1 MTKPVVSYIAGAS
14 APKGQRM
21 GHAGAII
28 SGANATAEAKQ
39 KALIDAGVTVVSTA
53 ADIADGLKEATGW
66 N

>member
-28 SGANATAEAKQ
+28 SGGNASAFSKQ
-39 KALIDAGVTVVSTA
+39 QALKDAGVTVVPTA

>member
-1 MTKPVVSYIAGAS
+1 
-14 APKGQRM
+14 M

-39 KALIDAGVTVVSTA
+39 KALMGAGVTVVSTA